1 MEPESGFIRALNA
14 LWDEVEKGAGRA
26 RALFSRPE
34 TKKVLI
40 GAALALS
47 TLAFLT
53 PLEITGRLRG
63 GGGARV
69 GSTVGAGER
78 IFVSPHERGRSR
90 LRGGPSGSGASLQS
104 AGPNRKESEERTS
117 AQAVAPPSARAI
129 ADLSEVVE
137 QSPASAEEQSIAGV
151 APAQAHAAPGSGQ
164 TAATAPT
171 TAPPPAAPATP
182 AVVAAAAVTRAPAAR
197 LGAAPRRLE
206 ASRGFSSSQPTKI
219 AASSLSRL
227 GDGPG
232 FKVEATQTRSSF
244 ESEGAGAGG
253 ASIGGGQ
260 AEASL
265 GSSPGAA
272 RADAAAAGAGAGAAM
287 GGGGTGGM
295 AENGSGPG
303 GLGGVLADKKKC
315 DEAEAKYGPERDSWM
330 RRLKEIGD
338 KRAAMGRTCQKI
350 GCVKAFCEALVC
362 RSVRVCYDYD
372 NPACVREICEPR
384 RLSSMY
390 KTYCHCSDLRCDFA
404 QACLK
409 TNEANCNQFRACP
422 MTAKREC
429 SVADCSQ

>member
-129 ADLSEVVE
+129 ADLSEVGSNPRVGRGAIDRRGGAGRPMPRRVRARRPRPRR
-137 QSPASAEEQSIAGV
+137 QPPLRPLRHSAVVTA
-151 APAQAHAAPGSGQ
+151 APSPGSGR
-164 TAATAPT
+164 AARGR
-171 TAPPPAAPATP
+171 APP
-182 AVVAAAAVTRAPAAR
+182 
-197 LGAAPRRLE
+197 LGG
-206 ASRGFSSSQPTKI
+206 SRGFSSSQPTKI

-227 GDGPG
+227 GTGRL
-232 FKVEATQTRSSF
+232 KVEATQTRSSF

-265 GSSPGAA
+265 GSSPGG
-272 RADAAAAGAGAGAAM
+272 RADAAAARRGGGRH

-303 GLGGVLADKKKC
+303 IGAGSWPTRKNAMKRRRSTGPSGIHGCAASRKSGTRGGHGPTCKNRLRQGVLR
-315 DEAEAKYGPERDSWM
+315 GP
-330 RRLKEIGD
+330 RLP
-338 KRAAMGRTCQKI
+338 KRAGLLRLRQ
-350 GCVKAFCEALVC
+350 
-362 RSVRVCYDYD
+362 
-372 NPACVREICEPR
+372 PACVREICEPR
-384 RLSSMY
+384 RLSSMTRPLPAATCAAISP
-390 KTYCHCSDLRCDFA
+390 KPASRPTR
-404 QACLK
+404 
-409 TNEANCNQFRACP
+409 P
-422 MTAKREC
+422 TATSSGPAR
-429 SVADCSQ
+429 